1 MRTKP
6 LAENDPTGPSNKNQD
21 LLLEIGKA
29 LRVVGRQNEALDHL
43 RNAVAI
49 DPTLVQSWNSL
60 GLLAF
65 DFD

>member
-21 LLLEIGKA
+21 LLLEIGEA

-43 RNAVAI
+43 RKAVGI
-49 DPTLVQSWNSL
+49 DPTLAQSWNSL

>member
-21 LLLEIGKA
+21 LLLEMGKA

-43 RNAVAI
+43 RKGVAT
-49 DPTLVQSWNSL
+49 DPTLAQSWKSL
-60 GLLAF
+60 GLGQ
-65 DFD
+65 